1 MQTGLMEGFVL
12 CFFTLKS
19 FGCFP
24 GPDLSFW
31 EPLSPWAAGPVLE
44 DARCCSGGRGL
55 CEGIPLVFLHKPL
68 LLFFFALWLAEG
80 IAQVVIQPFES
91 LTVAKEF

>member
-1 MQTGLMEGFVL
+1 MKTGVMEGFVI

-31 EPLSPWAAGPVLE
+31 EPLSPWATGPVLE
-44 DARCCSGGRGL
+44 DARCCPGGRGL
-55 CEGIPLVFLHKPL
+55 SEGIPLVFLCEPL
-68 LLFFFALWLAEG
+68 LLFFFAALLAEDITQ
-80 IAQVVIQPFES
+80 IAFC
-91 LTVAKEF
+91 LFKA